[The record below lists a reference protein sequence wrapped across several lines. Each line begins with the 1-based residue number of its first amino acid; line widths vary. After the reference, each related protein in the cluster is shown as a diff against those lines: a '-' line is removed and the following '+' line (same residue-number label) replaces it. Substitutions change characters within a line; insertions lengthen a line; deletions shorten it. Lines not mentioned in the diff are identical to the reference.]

1 MSKPAISMQP
11 EALNSDTSGHLE
23 VIKKNSQRYEQFNE
37 RSEKMFESNRPSQK
51 VIKNE
56 KNGEDVMKT
65 MLNEHYNRRIF
76 RMKEAY
82 ARAANNASAKI

>member
-1 MSKPAISMQP
+1 
-11 EALNSDTSGHLE
+11 
-23 VIKKNSQRYEQFNE
+23 
-37 RSEKMFESNRPSQK
+37 MFEGNRPSQK
-51 VIKNE
+51 IIKNE

-65 MLNEHYNRRIF
+65 MLSEHYNRRIF